1 MKQID
6 RLTITVMS
14 TAGTACLIFAF
25 IYLITTIFGN
35 HWDNTLF
42 RIPKIVLAVGGLVLL
57 GISRIVSN
65 QVEIISKLEERK
77 KNNNV

>member
-6 RLTITVMS
+6 RFTITLMS
-14 TAGTACLIFAF
+14 VAGTACLIFAL

-35 HWDNTLF
+35 QWDNTLF
-42 RIPKIVLAVGGLVLL
+42 RIPKIVLTVGGLVLL

-65 QVEIISKLEERK
+65 QVEIISKLDERK
-77 KNNNV
+77 RGDNV